1 MEHFANKH
9 ALVVEEE
16 VEVSSMDQSK
26 EESFGSEVRYS
37 VYQASTALVV
47 GIAASVNID
56 LPPVLLMTIES
67 GEGKADRQV
76 VGTPQN
82 SVQLGGME
90 CAKVATQWKDRFEES
105 AL

>member
-1 MEHFANKH
+1 
-9 ALVVEEE
+9 VVEEE

-47 GIAASVNID
+47 GIAARANID
-56 LPPVLLMTIES
+56 LTPVLLMMIES

-76 VGTPQN
+76 AATPQN

-90 CAKVATQWKDRFEES
+90 CEQVAVQWKDGSEES
-105 AL
+105 ALELREAG